1 MKRVLACAV
10 LLLALEARA
19 GDVVV
24 RKVQGEVTVRHGV
37 TETWT
42 TIAAGDVLR
51 PDDTMRTGKRGGAV
65 IVTSSAGATGAAQKT
80 ITVPSE
86 VIVDIS
92 DIRELSQEELM
103 LKLTMEKVRASSY
116 QWKNDEL
123 HIPNSAAVH
132 GADRSPDASAV
143 TDPSTGVF
151 QMNGARLLF
160 NNGFYATCAL
170 KGLEVL
176 RQYPALGAG
185 FENHFLVAQALEKAN
200 LRGEALSAYGAL
212 STLEGLT
219 PAQLTVIRSRTE
231 RLQP

>member
-1 MKRVLACAV
+1 MKRMMAFAV
-10 LLLALEARA
+10 LFAVLQARA

-42 TIAAGDVLR
+42 AVAAGDVLR
-51 PDDTMRTGKRGGAV
+51 PDDTMRTGKKGGAV
-65 IVTSSAGATGAAQKT
+65 IVTSPAGVKGTPQKT
-80 ITVPSE
+80 IAVPAE
-86 VIVDIS
+86 VVVDIL
-92 DIRELSQEELM
+92 DIRDLSQEELM

-123 HIPNSAAVH
+123 HIPNAGAVH
-132 GADRSPDASAV
+132 GADRSPDAAV
-143 TDPSTGVF
+143 LPDASMGVF

-176 RQYPALGAG
+176 RHYPGLAAG
-185 FENHFLVAQALEKAN
+185 FDNHFLVAQALEKAN
-200 LRGEALSAYGAL
+200 LKGEALNEYGAL
-212 STLEGLT
+212 SARDGLS
-219 PAQLTVIRSRTE
+219 AEQRALVRSKID

>member
-1 MKRVLACAV
+1 MKRMLVLAV
-10 LLLALEARA
+10 LLCALDARA

-42 TIAAGDVLR
+42 TIASGDVLR
-51 PDDTMRTGKRGGAV
+51 PDDTMRTGKRGSAV
-65 IVTSSAGATGAAQKT
+65 IVASSPGARGAAQKT

-92 DIRELSQEELM
+92 DIRDLSQEELM
-103 LKLTMEKVRASSY
+103 LKLAMEKVRASSY

-123 HIPNSAAVH
+123 HIPNAAAVH
-132 GADRSPDASAV
+132 GADRTPDAV
-143 TDPSTGVF
+143 TAADPSTGVF

-200 LRGEALSAYGAL
+200 LKGEALSEYGAL
-212 STLEGLT
+212 STLAGLT
-219 PAQLTVIRSRTE
+219 SEQRSDIRSRIE
-231 RLQP
+231 RLRP

>member
-1 MKRVLACAV
+1 MKRLLAFAV
-10 LLLALEARA
+10 LFSALQARG

-42 TIAAGDVLR
+42 AVAAGDVLR
-51 PDDTMRTGKRGGAV
+51 PDDTMRTGKKGGAV
-65 IVTSSAGATGAAQKT
+65 ILTPAPGAKGGAQKT
-80 ITVPSE
+80 IAVPAE
-86 VIVDIS
+86 VVVDIS

-123 HIPNSAAVH
+123 HIPNSGAVH
-132 GADRSPDASAV
+132 GADRTPDTAV
-143 TDPSTGVF
+143 PADLSMGVF

-170 KGLEVL
+170 KGMEIF

-185 FENHFLVAQALEKAN
+185 FDNHFLVAQALEKAN
-200 LRGEALSAYGAL
+200 LKGEALTEYGAL
-212 STLEGLT
+212 SARDALT
-219 PAQLTVIRSRTE
+219 PEQRSLVRSKIE

>member
-1 MKRVLACAV
+1 MKRALAFAV
-10 LLLALEARA
+10 LLVALDARA

-24 RKVQGEVTVRHGV
+24 KKVQGDVTVRHGV

-42 TIAAGDVLR
+42 TIADGDVLR

-65 IVTSSAGATGAAQKT
+65 IVTSSAGAKGAGQKT
-80 ITVPSE
+80 ITVPPE

-123 HIPNSAAVH
+123 HIPNAAAVH
-132 GADRSPDASAV
+132 GADRSPESSTV
-143 TDPSTGVF
+143 TDATTGVF
-151 QMNGARLLF
+151 QMNGARLLY

-170 KGLEVL
+170 KGLEVF

-200 LRGEALSAYGAL
+200 LRGEALGEYGAL
-212 STLEGLT
+212 SAQEGLT
-219 PAQLTVIRSRTE
+219 PDQRAVIAAKIE
-231 RLQP
+231 RLRP